1 MQPYFEIKQ
10 KNIFIQ
16 HTKKTYSYPAH
27 FHTYMEIAFC
37 VSGMQS
43 IRVGENTYTL
53 KRGDAIAIFPNA
65 IHEYIE
71 CKPSCN
77 ETTEV
82 VVIICN
88 TKLFA
93 ETMPE
98 IITKYPRN
106 PLINA
111 KAISKNAAIAFRKI
125 IKQNNDI
132 EMIGWAYI
140 ILSNLMGALELIPQ
154 KGNLD
159 LPSKIISYIN
169 ANFKE
174 ELSINRIAEVF
185 GYHPSYIAHLF
196 CDILK
201 IPFKTYLGNIRSEY
215 AASQIQA
222 TEKSLT
228 EIAYDSGYNSL
239 NTFCRCFKKTFS
251 QTPSQY
257 KKIHRKEK
265 RL

>member
-1 MQPYFEIKQ
+1 MQPYFEVKQ
-10 KNIFIQ
+10 KNIFIH
-16 HTKKTYSYPAH
+16 HTKNTYNFPAH

-37 VSGMQS
+37 VSGMQN
-43 IRVGENTYTL
+43 IRVGENIYTL
-53 KRGDAIAIFPNA
+53 KKGDAVAIFPNT

-71 CKPSCN
+71 CDSLYN

-82 VVIICN
+82 VAIICN

-93 ETMPE
+93 ETLPD

-106 PLINA
+106 PFIDA
-111 KAISKNAAIAFRKI
+111 EMISKNAALAFRKI
-125 IKQNNDI
+125 VKQNNEI
-132 EMIGWAYI
+132 EMIGWTYI
-140 ILSNLMGALELIPQ
+140 ILSNLFSTLELIPQ
-154 KGNLD
+154 EGNLD

-174 ELSINRIAEVF
+174 DLSINRIAKVF

-215 AASQIQA
+215 AASQIRT
-222 TEKSLT
+222 TEKNLT

-239 NTFCRCFKKTFS
+239 NTFCRCFKKAFL

-257 KKIHRKEK
+257 KNNHRK
-265 RL
+265 RV